1 MHCEIVHEHSI
12 REGAAVEMVVAAGD
26 RLPLRRVS
34 GRENCWLAGLLHSLG
49 QDDRSI
55 RPDRAPRRAS
65 AVVVVDE
72 AGRFE
77 EVVCAPS
84 CLVF

>member
-1 MHCEIVHEHSI
+1 M
-12 REGAAVEMVVAAGD
+12 AVGD
-26 RLPLRRVS
+26 QLPLRRVS

-49 QDDRSI
+49 QDDCSI
-55 RPDRAPRRAS
+55 RPDCAPRRAS

-84 CLVF
+84 RLVF